1 MVQGILNYILNTN
14 QSNQGI
20 VKDRICGKFGNMG
33 NNFIDIPQTSK
44 MLENENIREFSL
56 QEKIPDQNYCCVK
69 HCGNLIQT
77 QLNKTTR

>member
-1 MVQGILNYILNTN
+1 MVQGILNYILKTN

-20 VKDRICGKFGNMG
+20 VKDRICGKYGNMG

-56 QEKIPDQNYCCVK
+56 QEKYQIKITVALKIVAIQFK
-69 HCGNLIQT
+69 HN
-77 QLNKTTR
+77 